1 MFFFIFH
8 VFSLILFLF
17 ICRYVKQFEK
27 KHTLAEFFNLHW
39 DNYLNEEHKPL
50 RYEQYKAVNAIRN
63 CRTAV
68 LGVEQYV
75 CVECGE
81 MKEIYH
87 NCKNRFCPT
96 CSWRDTIEWAE
107 KMKSKLLNVPH
118 RHVVFTLPH
127 ALLPLINSNG
137 KHLLNILFRTAAE
150 TLKDWAEHK
159 HKLKIGVISVLHTFG
174 ENKKKHVHVHMI
186 VSWGGISQETGEL
199 VEINGDFVKFDF
211 FAKKFRCKFE
221 DELVKMFDNKSLKHK
236 FPNRIAFLAFLKRIN
251 KKNWIVHFEPPMQSS
266 AAVIRYIG
274 RYSKR
279 ACISEYKIT
288 EINGDF
294 ISFTYKDYK
303 TIGKDRK
310 PVERIE
316 KLHYR
321 EFFPR
326 LLQHVPLPYFR
337 LVRYYGLY
345 ATKSSIKEEYLDN
358 NNENIDNQDEWQGE
372 NPFICTVCNKERVY
386 LYTTFDTRT
395 WQEREKQ
402 LFDKRIHSHY
412 IMNRTA

>member
-1 MFFFIFH
+1 
-8 VFSLILFLF
+8 L
-17 ICRYVKQFEK
+17 RFEK
-27 KHTLAEFFNLHW
+27 KHTLSEFFNLHW
-39 DNYLNEEHKPL
+39 EKYLKEDHKAL
-50 RYEQYKAVNAIRN
+50 RYEQYKAVTAIRN

-68 LGVEQYV
+68 LGVDHYACED
-75 CVECGE
+75 CGE
-81 MKEIYH
+81 VKEIYH

-96 CSWRDTIEWAE
+96 CSWKDTMEWAE
-107 KMKSKLLNVPH
+107 KMKSQLLNVPH

-127 ALLPLINSNG
+127 ALLPLIGSNG
-137 KHLLNILFRTAAE
+137 KHLLNILFRTASD

-174 ENKKKHVHVHMI
+174 ETKKKHVHVHMI
-186 VSWGGISQETGEL
+186 MSWGGISQETGNLE
-199 VEINGDFVKFDF
+199 EINGDFVKYDF

-221 DELVKMFDNKSLKHK
+221 DELVKMFNNKSLKHK
-236 FPNRIAFLAFLKRIN
+236 FPNRIAFLSFLKRIN
-251 KKNWIVHFEPPMQSS
+251 KKNWIVHFEPPMQTT

-288 EINGDF
+288 EIDGDF
-294 ISFTYKDYK
+294 ISFRYKDYK
-303 TIGKDRK
+303 TVDKDKK

-321 EFFPR
+321 VFFPR

-345 ATKSSIKEEYLDN
+345 ATKSTIKEEYLDKDVSDI
-358 NNENIDNQDEWQGE
+358 NELEEDWQGE
-372 NPFICTVCNKERVY
+372 NPFVCTVCKKERVY
-386 LYTTFDTRT
+386 IYTTFDKRTRK
-395 WQEREKQ
+395 EREKQ
-402 LFDKRIHSHY
+402 LFDKRIHAHY
-412 IMNRTA
+412 IMKRTA

>member
-1 MFFFIFH
+1 M
-8 VFSLILFLF
+8 
-17 ICRYVKQFEK
+17 QFEK

-39 DNYLNEEHKPL
+39 ENYLKEDHKPL

-68 LGVEQYV
+68 LGVDHYACE
-75 CVECGE
+75 ECGE
-81 MKEIYH
+81 VKEIYH

-96 CSWRDTIEWAE
+96 CSWRDTMKWAE
-107 KMKSKLLNVPH
+107 KMKSQLLNVPH

-127 ALLPLINSNG
+127 ALFPLIDTNG
-137 KHLLNILFRTAAE
+137 KHLLNVLFRTASD

-174 ENKKKHVHVHMI
+174 ETKKKHIHVHMI
-186 VSWGGISQETGEL
+186 MSWGGISQETGEL
-199 VEINGDFVKFDF
+199 KEIKGDFVKLDF

-221 DELVKMFDNKSLKHK
+221 DELVKMFDNKTLKHN
-236 FPNRIAFLAFLKRIN
+236 FTNIIAFRSFLKHIN
-251 KKNWIVHFEPPMQSS
+251 KTKWIVNFEPSMQTSE
-266 AAVIRYIG
+266 AVIRYIG

-288 EINGDF
+288 EIDGDF
-294 ISFTYKDYK
+294 ISFRYKDYK
-303 TIGKDRK
+303 TIDKDKK
-310 PVERIE
+310 PVEKIE

-345 ATKSSIKEEYLDN
+345 TTKSTIKEEYLDN
-358 NNENIDNQDEWQGE
+358 RTNNIEELEEDWQGE
-372 NPFICTVCNKERVY
+372 NPFVCTVCNKERVY
-386 LYTTFDTRT
+386 IYTTFDARTR
-395 WQEREKQ
+395 QEREKQ
-402 LFDKRIHSHY
+402 LFDKRIHPY
-412 IMNRTA
+412 RIFKRTAA

>member
-1 MFFFIFH
+1 
-8 VFSLILFLF
+8 L
-17 ICRYVKQFEK
+17 QFEK

-39 DNYLNEEHKPL
+39 ENYLKEDHKPL

-68 LGVEQYV
+68 LGVDHYACE
-75 CVECGE
+75 ECGE
-81 MKEIYH
+81 VKEIYH

-96 CSWRDTIEWAE
+96 CSWRDTMKWAE
-107 KMKSKLLNVPH
+107 KMKSQLLNVPH

-127 ALLPLINSNG
+127 ALFPLIDTNG
-137 KHLLNILFRTAAE
+137 KHLLNVLFRTASD

-174 ENKKKHVHVHMI
+174 ETKKKHIHVHMI
-186 VSWGGISQETGEL
+186 MSWGGISQETGEL
-199 VEINGDFVKFDF
+199 KEIKGDFVKLDF

-221 DELVKMFDNKSLKHK
+221 DELVKMFDNKTLNHK
-236 FPNRIAFLAFLKRIN
+236 FTSRIAFLSFLKRIN
-251 KKNWIVHFEPPMQSS
+251 KNNWIVHFEPPMQTSE
-266 AAVIRYIG
+266 AVIRYIG

-288 EINGDF
+288 EIDGDF
-294 ISFTYKDYK
+294 ISFRYKDYK
-303 TIGKDRK
+303 TIDKDRK
-310 PVERIE
+310 PVEKIE

-321 EFFPR
+321 DFFPR

-345 ATKSSIKEEYLDN
+345 ATKSTIKEEYLDN
-358 NNENIDNQDEWQGE
+358 GTNNIEQLEEDWQGE
-372 NPFICTVCNKERVY
+372 NPFVCTFCNKERVY
-386 LYTTFDTRT
+386 IYTTFDARTR
-395 WQEREKQ
+395 QEREKQ
-402 LFDKRIHSHY
+402 LFDKIIHAHY
-412 IMNRTA
+412 IMKRIA